1 MISVLHQIMF
11 TSTRNNHRHVC
22 PYAMKGKAL
31 TNPGVDDKH
40 SESLI
45 RHLMVI
51 HTLHALVSCKKRGT
65 RRSGKEGDACSS
77 PPKLIHFFVTGAG
90 PKEGPEINRHFPLPS
105 LSSLPSPCQ
114 ATKDS
119 CSSSLSCW

>member
-22 PYAMKGKAL
+22 PYAMEGKAL

-51 HTLHALVSCKKRGT
+51 HTLHALVSLKKGAR
-65 RRSGKEGDACSS
+65 DAAA
-77 PPKLIHFFVTGAG
+77 K
-90 PKEGPEINRHFPLPS
+90 R
-105 LSSLPSPCQ
+105 
-114 ATKDS
+114 ATHVR
-119 CSSSLSCW
+119 LLEN